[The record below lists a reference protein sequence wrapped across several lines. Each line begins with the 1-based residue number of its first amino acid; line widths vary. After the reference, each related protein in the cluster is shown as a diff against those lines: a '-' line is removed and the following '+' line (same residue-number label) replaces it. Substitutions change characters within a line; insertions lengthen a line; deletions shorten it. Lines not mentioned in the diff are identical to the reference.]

1 MVPALEGRFAR
12 RFHTC
17 STPIPAEWPNACL
30 YANVRHIRNSDLDLQ
45 MADVAEKN
53 LDEIEVR
60 DAERGA
66 EAARLIGKMSRKS
79 RILLTRERQHLLAA

>member
-1 MVPALEGRFAR
+1 
-12 RFHTC
+12 
-17 STPIPAEWPNACL
+17 
-30 YANVRHIRNSDLDLQ
+30 

-53 LDEIEVR
+53 LDEIDVR

-79 RILLTRERQHLLAA
+79 RILLTCERQHLLAA